1 MGGDRLTTLED
12 WLELGEPYIKLAGG
26 IILALGFLNA
36 GEGDLTGLPG
46 YSCTITPG
54 CGEY

>member
-1 MGGDRLTTLED
+1 MGGERLTTLED